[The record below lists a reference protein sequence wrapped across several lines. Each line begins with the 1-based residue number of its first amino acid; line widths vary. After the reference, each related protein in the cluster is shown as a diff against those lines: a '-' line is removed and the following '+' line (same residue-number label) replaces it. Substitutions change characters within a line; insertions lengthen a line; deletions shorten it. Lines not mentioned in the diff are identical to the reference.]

1 MNEANGTAA
10 RVRLAGALAWARRHR
25 TASLALACA
34 LALAATVALQAAFP
48 ADEAEAVAPLVIA
61 GVGGLIG
68 ALVAPGAVDAAMDTA
83 TDGVAGWLRTWINS
97 NLDQA
102 NNFLTKYLTDGWMLT
117 RDFDQLF
124 SSVVPVL
131 RSVQET
137 VVIPLA
143 MIVLTVFF
151 VAGIASAVAEM
162 GRAESGIDTVQLMMV
177 FVAYALVGSLVVNS
191 WELMAWCYDL
201 VTQVIA
207 GIGGTVNTEVYTGL
221 PEDVNNIGVLLSL
234 LVTSGVVWVIAG
246 AVALLTQVII
256 ITRAIQIY
264 VYTCLAPASI
274 AFLVSPKSRPMA
286 TGFLKRYLALLFAGV
301 IMALLFAMMSA
312 ILAGFGD
319 IAVAASDYEGMID
332 WSGRLLF
339 SCVSLLA
346 YGYAMWSAGGWAR
359 EFAGV

>member
-102 NNFLTKYLTDGWMLT
+102 NNFLTKYLTDGGMLT

-256 ITRAIQIY
+256 ISAIQIY

-359 EFAGV
+359 EFVGV